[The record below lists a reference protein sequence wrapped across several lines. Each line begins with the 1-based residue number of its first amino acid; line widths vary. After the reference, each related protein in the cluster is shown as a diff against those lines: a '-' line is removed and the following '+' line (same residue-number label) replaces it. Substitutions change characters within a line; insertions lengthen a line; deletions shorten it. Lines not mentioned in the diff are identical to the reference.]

1 MIVRGFFSLNPIYKM
16 FFISSMLSCFLS
28 IYLLFMYVP
37 EIRYGIIVSS
47 VSIILTIIY
56 LRKYASFPS
65 KWRRGEIFLLILVFI
80 TGLFLPCQ
88 YIATARI
95 TYKGKPKDD
104 LLMKTDKFLLGWL
117 IKDGQISL
125 WIDNNDIIGPHTIL
139 GKFINNTL
147 QIIYFTYYIIPYIT
161 LSFINLLNCGREIIF
176 RYHNNGLKSSSYRKN
191 WNSTLFL
198 FSVYLLNCFFI
209 FFTNLLVPARSPRTY
224 IKNQFK
230 HPLDLSGLGK
240 FLNDK
245 CKDDKSANSFPS
257 GHVAEILSIGLSY
270 MATKDYH
277 LGQIVIL
284 LSILIAFATL
294 FLRYHYFC
302 DILMSIILAFLSC
315 FINYYFGYKKYY
327 KSKSNNQN
335 IIIINSLEESKE
347 EINWSE
353 EISKILKD

>member
-1 MIVRGFFSLNPIYKM
+1 MILRGFFSLNPIYKM
-16 FFISSMLSCFLS
+16 FFISSILNCFLI
-28 IYLLFMYVP
+28 IYFLFIFVP
-37 EIRYGIIVSS
+37 EIVYGLIVAT
-47 VSIILTIIY
+47 VSIILTMIY

-65 KWRRGEIFLLILVFI
+65 KWRRGEIFLLILIFI
-80 TGLFLPCQ
+80 TVLYLPCQ
-88 YIATARI
+88 FIATSRI
-95 TYKGKPKDD
+95 TYKRKPKDD
-104 LLMKTDKFLLGWL
+104 LLMKIDKFLLGWL
-117 IKDGQISL
+117 IKVGQISL

-147 QIIYFTYYIIPYIT
+147 QIIYFTYYMIPYIT
-161 LSFINLLNCGREIIF
+161 LHFINLLNCGREIIF

-191 WNSTLFL
+191 WNNTLFL

-209 FFTNLLVPARSPRTY
+209 FFINLLVPAMSPRKY

-230 HPLDLSGLGK
+230 HPLDLSGLAK
-240 FLNDK
+240 FLNGK

-284 LSILIAFATL
+284 ISILIALSTL

-302 DILMSIILAFLSC
+302 DILMSIILAFLSF

-327 KSKSNNQN
+327 KSKPINQN
-335 IIIINSLEESKE
+335 IIIISNLEESKE
-347 EINWSE
+347 GINWSE